1 MDDPD
6 DGSVPGWLIVL
17 GWVVALILVWGLL
30 FAVVS
35 RVLG

>member
-1 MDDPD
+1 MEDPGDD
-6 DGSVPGWLIVL
+6 SVPGWLLVT
-17 GWVVALILVWGLL
+17 GWVVALILLWGLL